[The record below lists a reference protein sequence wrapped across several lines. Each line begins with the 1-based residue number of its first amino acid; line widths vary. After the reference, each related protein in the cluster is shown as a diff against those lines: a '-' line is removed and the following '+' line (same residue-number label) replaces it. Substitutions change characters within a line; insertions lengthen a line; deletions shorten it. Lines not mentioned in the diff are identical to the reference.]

1 MEEVTPKMR
10 RRNAENAFPRL
21 HDDIK
26 EICPFSDWFL
36 VFGFQCR
43 E

>member
-10 RRNAENAFPRL
+10 RRNAENALL